1 MSIESVSEFI
11 TVAGAAIGI
20 FTTIY
25 SFYVIRRKIS
35 YSSKNAFSSVIKKSR
50 NSLDIVGITLA
61 NITESEEI
69 LKLIQD
75 KINAGIR
82 IRVILTEVDAAES
95 WATSIGF
102 PEYSIPNIKYR
113 HEKTIRIFKQLG
125 VECRTLGRIPP
136 FTFILSDFTLARKSN
151 PSAISFAS
159 DLPSVK
165 IDENTDLINEY
176 KRVHESLWKEA
187 KTGL

>member
-102 PEYSIPNIKYR
+102 PEYS
-113 HEKTIRIFKQLG
+113 
-125 VECRTLGRIPP
+125 
-136 FTFILSDFTLARKSN
+136 DFVS
-151 PSAISFAS
+151 
-159 DLPSVK
+159 
-165 IDENTDLINEY
+165 
-176 KRVHESLWKEA
+176 
-187 KTGL
+187 